1 MTGEGEAVNS
11 TDELSKW
18 GGTMQP
24 LTEDNSKKHSKN
36 HHTSTSIQPSKDKV
50 SNQTVSKLVSKV
62 MSHTTNVVNEED
74 DLGGGRSSS
83 MESEGL
89 KGYVETHSIGVGIAA
104 KEETM
109 LLVDLTPD
117 GQHEVLSP
125 RARKLRE
132 ELRAESEMTSVHIS
146 QKLELMRDE
155 EEQRRNNRNDIG
167 IAN

>member
-1 MTGEGEAVNS
+1 M
-11 TDELSKW
+11 
-18 GGTMQP
+18 
-24 LTEDNSKKHSKN
+24 
-36 HHTSTSIQPSKDKV
+36 

-74 DLGGGRSSS
+74 DLGAGRSSS

-146 QKLELMRDE
+146 QKLELIRDE
-155 EEQRRNNRNDIG
+155 EQQRRNNRNDIG